1 MFAGSSSLDFDGE
14 VDARGSAQTE
24 RSCYPLQIE
33 LIDIE
38 DVPLRMAR
46 VGLQV
51 RPVAIFC
58 GAVEVV
64 VPLYQLSHLFTDVGK
79 LLGREFVLIWTDLA
93 LSQEP
98 QEAKLMLK
106 EEQESLATSFR
117 ASTRSTNSMNV
128 VIRVIGWVK
137 LDNPVDL
144 REIKTSLRDICAEQ
158 NALFRLAEFKV
169 SRGTLLLFLFAVDV
183 LNRYVDVVEQI

>member
-1 MFAGSSSLDFDGE
+1 
-14 VDARGSAQTE
+14 
-24 RSCYPLQIE
+24 
-33 LIDIE
+33 
-38 DVPLRMAR
+38 MAR

-51 RPVAIFC
+51 RPVAIFR

-64 VPLYQLSHLFTDVGK
+64 VPLYQLSHLFIDVGK
-79 LLGREFVLIWTDLA
+79 FLGREFVLIWSHLA

-117 ASTRSTNSMNV
+117 ASTRSTDSMNV

-144 REIKTSLRDICAEQ
+144 REIKTSLCDICAE
-158 NALFRLAEFKV
+158 
-169 SRGTLLLFLFAVDV
+169 
-183 LNRYVDVVEQI
+183 

>member
-1 MFAGSSSLDFDGE
+1 
-14 VDARGSAQTE
+14 
-24 RSCYPLQIE
+24 
-33 LIDIE
+33 
-38 DVPLRMAR
+38 MAR

-51 RPVAIFC
+51 RPVAIFR

-64 VPLYQLSHLFTDVGK
+64 VPLYQLSHLFIDVGK
-79 LLGREFVLIWTDLA
+79 LLGREFVLIWAHLA

-117 ASTRSTNSMNV
+117 TSTRSTDSMNV

-144 REIKTSLRDICAEQ
+144 REIKTSLCDICAEQ
-158 NALFRLAEFKV
+158 NALFCLAEFKV
-169 SRGTLLLFLFAVDV
+169 S
-183 LNRYVDVVEQI
+183 